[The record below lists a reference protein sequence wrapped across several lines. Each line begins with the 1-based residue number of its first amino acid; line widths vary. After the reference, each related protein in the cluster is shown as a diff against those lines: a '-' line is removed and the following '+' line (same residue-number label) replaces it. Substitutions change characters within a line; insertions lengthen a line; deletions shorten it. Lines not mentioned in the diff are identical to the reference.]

1 MCRAVGEIRA
11 STEKRKGRV
20 IIWGWC
26 LLLGKRK
33 NRVVQPGFSNCWC
46 MGCAPLLDGEVSHL
60 SSAPIGAQDMPRK
73 AIIALNIV
81 PVKDEFSVNGVRGG
95 SGRGQARG
103 SGEALS
109 RAVEGAAGEGS
120 GLFLGG
126 G

>member
-1 MCRAVGEIRA
+1 MIVGVWAV
-11 STEKRKGRV
+11 
-20 IIWGWC
+20 
-26 LLLGKRK
+26 LH
-33 NRVVQPGFSNCWC
+33 FSH
-46 MGCAPLLDGEVSHL
+46 GEVSHL
-60 SSAPIGAQDMPRK
+60 SSAPIGAKDMPRK

-103 SGEALS
+103 SGKALS